1 MAFFILEAGIST
13 VSFFAVIAFL
23 ILVSISAIG
32 SVIFVSSYYQLD
44 FLTPGISPL
53 YARFLKQ
60 IRQTPYFLKT
70 AWGLPQILHL
80 V

>member
-1 MAFFILEAGIST
+1 MFI
-13 VSFFAVIAFL
+13 
-23 ILVSISAIG
+23 
-32 SVIFVSSYYQLD
+32 SSYYQLD